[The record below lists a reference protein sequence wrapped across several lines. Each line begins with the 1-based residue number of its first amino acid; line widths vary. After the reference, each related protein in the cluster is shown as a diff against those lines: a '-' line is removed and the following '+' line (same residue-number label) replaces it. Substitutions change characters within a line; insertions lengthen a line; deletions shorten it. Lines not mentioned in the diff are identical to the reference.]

1 MIVWIVFFQKHTIA
15 RLLASIF
22 LLFPQKRKKVD
33 AVVCFRTGKMK
44 RQKKNL
50 LLLLWLLWCLF
61 VGTVGKRVRYK

>member
-33 AVVCFRTGKMK
+33 AVVCFRTGKDETP
-44 RQKKNL
+44 KKKSLALALALVL
-50 LLLLWLLWCLF
+50 LICWHSRDRCK
-61 VGTVGKRVRYK
+61 V